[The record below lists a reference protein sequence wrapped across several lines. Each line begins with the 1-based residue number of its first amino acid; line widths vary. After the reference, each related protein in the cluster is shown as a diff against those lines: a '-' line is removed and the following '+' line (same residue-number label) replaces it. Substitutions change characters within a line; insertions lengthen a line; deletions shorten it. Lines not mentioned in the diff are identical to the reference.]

1 MVFPAKLTE
10 KITLLGTEYFSLYLV
25 EGETYAI
32 IDGGIS
38 GIASALLE
46 QLNQLA
52 VPPEAISHL
61 VILHSHFDHMMAF
74 PTLKEKYPWLKIV
87 SSQRNEAIFS
97 NERILAK
104 IFASDR
110 KVTRILKERG
120 VISEAPSLS
129 PGPSFPLDLSVR
141 DGTILDLGKTV
152 KIRFFDL
159 PGHSPDCL
167 GASLENEGVL
177 FCSDAAGFY
186 LPPDFFRPNHWF
198 SLAESYKSFDKMK
211 TIDPEILCRG
221 HYGAIVGK
229 ERVRENL
236 RLARQSIESLK
247 AFVLEKIRGGGS
259 VDEMAMQITEA
270 FSKGFLQ
277 FFPAEENY
285 RLWRLLIRRTLE
297 YLGIETEEK
306 R

>member
-1 MVFPAKLTE
+1 MVFPSKLTE
-10 KITLLGTEYFSLYLV
+10 KITLLGSEYFSLYLV

-38 GIASALLE
+38 GIASSLLE
-46 QLNQLA
+46 QLNRLA
-52 VPPEAISHL
+52 VAPEAISHL

-74 PTLKEKYPWLKIV
+74 PILKEKYPWLKIV
-87 SSQRNEAIFS
+87 SSHRNEAIFS

-104 IFASDR
+104 IFDSDR
-110 KVTRILKERG
+110 KVTRILMERG
-120 VISEAPSLS
+120 IISETPNLS
-129 PGPSFPLDLSVR
+129 PSPSFPLDLSVR

-167 GASLENEGVL
+167 GAHLENEGVL

-211 TIDPEILCRG
+211 AIDPDILCRG
-221 HYGAIVGK
+221 HYGATVGR

-236 RLARQSIESLK
+236 RLARQSIEGLK
-247 AFVLEKIRGGGS
+247 ASVLEKIRGGGS
-259 VDEMAMQITEA
+259 VDEMARQITEE

-297 YLGIETEEK
+297 YLGLQTEEK